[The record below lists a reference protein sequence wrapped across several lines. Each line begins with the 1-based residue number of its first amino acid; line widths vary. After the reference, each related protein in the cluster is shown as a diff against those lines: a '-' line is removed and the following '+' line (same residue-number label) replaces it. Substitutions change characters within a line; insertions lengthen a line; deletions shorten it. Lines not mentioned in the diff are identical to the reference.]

1 MKSIAGG
8 ATNTDKEA
16 WHLLVSNNK
25 DLIPP
30 NIDIKIKIKVCM
42 KCWIQCV
49 QIIQSK
55 LSTAWFISWAGE
67 FDKLQCCNCV
77 KRWSGRL
84 QGRWWLGSD
93 RPQPLFRSILLKIIH
108 RHYLQIAHTLNSNC
122 TSFNYTR
129 PMSCVGNNPDPLQLW
144 SLGWSKQTV
153 INNNCNKWALK
164 DHNHMKY
171 DANNPPKSRAA
182 TS

>member
-49 QIIQSK
+49 QIIQSE
-55 LSTAWFISWAGE
+55 LSTGWFISWAGE

-77 KRWSGRL
+77 ERWSSRL
-84 QGRWWLGSD
+84 QARWWWG

-108 RHYLQIAHTLNSNC
+108 RHYLQIAHSQLSTQTALVLIAHVPC
-122 TSFNYTR
+122 LLLVTIQIHCSF
-129 PMSCVGNNPDPLQLW
+129 DPW
-144 SLGWSKQTV
+144 GEVNKQ
-153 INNNCNKWALK
+153 
-164 DHNHMKY
+164 
-171 DANNPPKSRAA
+171 S
-182 TS
+182 